1 MIMMP
6 LMPHPKYLSSF
17 LHFPFLFSLMLLS
30 VLLTNQNELM
40 DVNLSREVPPVPSS
54 PL

>member
-30 VLLTNQNELM
+30 VLL
-40 DVNLSREVPPVPSS
+40 S
-54 PL
+54 PLLLLSLSSLAGC